1 MVTKSEIEFALLKQE
16 TVTTPI
22 VLPSSLKEIKSLI
35 FQHQNQQSEATNFL
49 PLPDLVSAPKML
61 VPLENEVAIPSIIE
75 KLVILSDEIYK
86 PKSCASKGISIS
98 VQMIYMAMHIHKL
111 SFSYEFFVIKKCSHV
126 LICLN

>member
-35 FQHQNQQSEATNFL
+35 FQHQNQQSEATTFL

-61 VPLENEVAIPSIIE
+61 VPIENGVVLPSIIE
-75 KLVILSDEIYK
+75 KLVIISDGIYK
-86 PKSCASKGISIS
+86 RESCASKGIFNQHIS
-98 VQMIYMAMHIHKL
+98 L
-111 SFSYEFFVIKKCSHV
+111 FFKI
-126 LICLN
+126 IC